1 MNTELDTSKMTYHGQ
16 TQFNLPR
23 NYNITFHQD
32 NKEVGRLDFNGPEM
46 TFEGDMAESA
56 RLFLQFVAQSFA
68 GRLKEEYER
77 GRKDAIADHDLLGGE
92 A

>member
-1 MNTELDTSKMTYHGQ
+1 MNTELDMSKLTYEGQ
-16 TQFNLPR
+16 AQFALPR

-56 RLFLQFVAQSFA
+56 RLFLQFVAQSFK
-68 GRLKEEYER
+68 GRLEEEYKR
-77 GRKDAIADHDLLGGE
+77 GYDTAQKDMVL
-92 A
+92 